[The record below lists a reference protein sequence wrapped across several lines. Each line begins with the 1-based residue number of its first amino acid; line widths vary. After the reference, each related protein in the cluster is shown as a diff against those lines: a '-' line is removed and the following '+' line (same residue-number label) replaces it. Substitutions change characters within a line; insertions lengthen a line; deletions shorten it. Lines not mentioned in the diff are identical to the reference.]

1 MTLTRVLVA
10 PSGFKESLD
19 TTEVAAAIAR
29 GVRRALPAARV
40 DRVPLVDGGEGSA
53 AALAAATGG
62 SVVPVEV
69 TGPVGDPV
77 RAHVALL
84 GGDAAGT
91 AVVDMAS
98 AAGLSLVPADR
109 RDPTR
114 TTTTGVGE
122 LLRAALDTG
131 CRRVVVGCGDSG
143 TSDGGAGALQ
153 ALGARLVGPHGREL
167 DRGAAALADVCE
179 LDLSGVDPRLADVE
193 LVVAGNTTNLLTG
206 PHGVARVFGPQKGA
220 TPEQVELLAAAMD
233 RWARVV
239 EQASGTEVAVLP
251 GAGASGGLGA
261 GLVAVGARIA
271 CRFDVFLD
279 DALTGCSFDELVAAA
294 DLVITAEGQ
303 LDAQTPHG
311 KVPAEVARRCRAAGV
326 PVVALAGT
334 LGAGWEAVHGMGVA
348 AVSSIVTGPMSLRR
362 AMSDAGPLVT
372 DAAESLVRAVLVGVD
387 VRAAGRPAA

>member
-1 MTLTRVLVA
+1 MTLTRVLIA

-19 TTEVAAAIAR
+19 TGEVAAAIAV
-29 GVRRALPAARV
+29 GVRRVLPDAV
-40 DRVPLVDGGEGSA
+40 IDRMPLVDGGEGSA
-53 AALAAATGG
+53 AALAATTGG

-77 RAHVALL
+77 RAHVAVL
-84 GGDAAGT
+84 GGAATGT
-91 AVVDMAS
+91 AVIDMAS

-114 TTTTGVGE
+114 TTTAGVGE

-153 ALGARLVGPHGREL
+153 ALGARVLDAHGREL
-167 DRGAAALADVCE
+167 GRGAAALADVAE
-179 LDLSGVDPRLADVE
+179 VDLSGLDPRLSEVE
-193 LVVAGNTTNLLTG
+193 LVVAGNTSNVLTG

-220 TPEQVELLAAAMD
+220 TPAQVELLAAGLD
-233 RWARVV
+233 RWAAALSRACGRELAVV
-239 EQASGTEVAVLP
+239 P
-251 GAGASGGLGA
+251 GGGASGGLGA
-261 GLVAVGARIA
+261 GLMAVGATLA

-279 DALTGCSFDELVAAA
+279 RALTGQGLDELIAVA

-311 KVPAEVARRCRAAGV
+311 KVPAEVARRCRAAQT

-334 LGAGWEAVHGMGVA
+334 LGEGWEAVYAMGLA
-348 AVSSIVTGPMSLRR
+348 AVSSIVPGPMSLQR
-362 AMSDAGPLVT
+362 AMDEAAALVA
-372 DAAESLVRAVLVGVD
+372 DAAESLVRTVLVGMA
-387 VRAAGRPAA
+387 VREAA

>member
-1 MTLTRVLVA
+1 MTLTRVLIA

-19 TTEVAAAIAR
+19 TGEVAAAIAV
-29 GVRRALPAARV
+29 GVRRVLPDAV
-40 DRVPLVDGGEGSA
+40 IDRMPLVDGGEGSA
-53 AALAAATGG
+53 AALAATTGG

-77 RAHVALL
+77 RAHVAVL
-84 GGDAAGT
+84 GGAATGT
-91 AVVDMAS
+91 AVIDMAS

-114 TTTTGVGE
+114 TTTAGVGE

-153 ALGARLVGPHGREL
+153 ALGARVLDAHGREL
-167 DRGAAALADVCE
+167 GRGAAALADVAE
-179 LDLSGVDPRLADVE
+179 VDLSGLDPRLCQVE
-193 LVVAGNTTNLLTG
+193 LVVAGNTSNVLTG

-220 TPEQVELLAAAMD
+220 TPAQVELLAAGLD
-233 RWARVV
+233 RWAAALSRACGRELAVV
-239 EQASGTEVAVLP
+239 P
-251 GAGASGGLGA
+251 GGGASGGLGA
-261 GLVAVGARIA
+261 GLMAVGATLA

-279 DALTGCSFDELVAAA
+279 RALTGQGLDELIAAA

-311 KVPAEVARRCRAAGV
+311 KVPAEVARRCRAAQT

-334 LGAGWEAVHGMGVA
+334 LGEGWEAVYAMGLA
-348 AVSSIVTGPMSLRR
+348 AVSSIVPGPMSLQR
-362 AMSDAGPLVT
+362 AMDEAAALVA
-372 DAAESLVRAVLVGVD
+372 DAAESLVRTVLVGMA
-387 VRAAGRPAA
+387 VREAA

>member
-1 MTLTRVLVA
+1 MTLTRVLIA

-19 TTEVAAAIAR
+19 TGEVAAAIAV
-29 GVRRALPAARV
+29 GVRRVLPDAV
-40 DRVPLVDGGEGSA
+40 IDRMPLVDGGEGSA
-53 AALAAATGG
+53 AALAATTGG

-77 RAHVALL
+77 RAHVAVL
-84 GGDAAGT
+84 GGAATGT
-91 AVVDMAS
+91 AVIDMAS

-114 TTTTGVGE
+114 TTTAGVGE

-153 ALGARLVGPHGREL
+153 ALGARVLDAHGREL
-167 DRGAAALADVCE
+167 GRGAAALADVAE
-179 LDLSGVDPRLADVE
+179 VDLSGLDPRLSQVE
-193 LVVAGNTTNLLTG
+193 LVVAGNTSNVLTG

-220 TPEQVELLAAAMD
+220 TPAQVELLAAGLD
-233 RWARVV
+233 RWAAALSRACGRELAVV
-239 EQASGTEVAVLP
+239 P
-251 GAGASGGLGA
+251 GGGASGGLGA
-261 GLVAVGARIA
+261 GLMAVGATLA

-279 DALTGCSFDELVAAA
+279 RALTGQGLDELIAAA

-311 KVPAEVARRCRAAGV
+311 KVPAEVARRCRAAQT

-334 LGAGWEAVHGMGVA
+334 LGEGWEAVYAMGLA
-348 AVSSIVTGPMSLRR
+348 AVSSIVPGPMSLQR
-362 AMSDAGPLVT
+362 AMDEAAALVA
-372 DAAESLVRAVLVGVD
+372 DAAESLVRTVLVGMA
-387 VRAAGRPAA
+387 VREAA

>member
-1 MTLTRVLVA
+1 MLIA

-19 TTEVAAAIAR
+19 TGEVAAAIAV
-29 GVRRALPAARV
+29 GVCRVLPDAV
-40 DRVPLVDGGEGSA
+40 IDRMPLVDGGEGSA
-53 AALAAATGG
+53 AALAATTGG

-77 RAHVALL
+77 RAHVAVL
-84 GGDAAGT
+84 GGAATGT
-91 AVVDMAS
+91 AVIDMAS
-98 AAGLSLVPADR
+98 AAGLSLVPVDR

-114 TTTTGVGE
+114 TTTAGVGE

-153 ALGARLVGPHGREL
+153 ALGARVLDAHGREL
-167 DRGAAALADVCE
+167 GRGAAALADVAE
-179 LDLSGVDPRLADVE
+179 VDLSGLDPRLSEVE
-193 LVVAGNTTNLLTG
+193 LVVAGNTSNVLTG

-220 TPEQVELLAAAMD
+220 TPAQVELLAAGLD
-233 RWARVV
+233 RWAAALSRACGRELAVV
-239 EQASGTEVAVLP
+239 P
-251 GAGASGGLGA
+251 GGGASGGLGA
-261 GLVAVGARIA
+261 GLMAVGATLA

-279 DALTGCSFDELVAAA
+279 RALTGQGLDELIAAA

-311 KVPAEVARRCRAAGV
+311 KVPAEVARRCRAAQT

-334 LGAGWEAVHGMGVA
+334 LGEGWEAVYAMGLA
-348 AVSSIVTGPMSLRR
+348 AVSSIVPGPMSLQR
-362 AMSDAGPLVT
+362 AMDEAAALVA
-372 DAAESLVRAVLVGVD
+372 DAAESLVRTVLVGMA
-387 VRAAGRPAA
+387 VREAA

>member
-1 MTLTRVLVA
+1 MTLTRVLIA

-19 TTEVAAAIAR
+19 TGEVAAAIAV
-29 GVRRALPAARV
+29 GVCRVLPDAV
-40 DRVPLVDGGEGSA
+40 IDRMPLVDGGEGSA
-53 AALAAATGG
+53 AALAATTGG

-77 RAHVALL
+77 RAHVAVL
-84 GGDAAGT
+84 GGAATGT
-91 AVVDMAS
+91 AVIDMAS
-98 AAGLSLVPADR
+98 AAGLSLVPVDR

-114 TTTTGVGE
+114 TTTAGVGE

-153 ALGARLVGPHGREL
+153 ALGARVLDAHGREL
-167 DRGAAALADVCE
+167 GRGAAALADVAE
-179 LDLSGVDPRLADVE
+179 VDLSGLDPRLSEVE
-193 LVVAGNTTNLLTG
+193 LVVAGNTSNVLTG

-220 TPEQVELLAAAMD
+220 TPAQVELLAAGLD
-233 RWARVV
+233 RWAAALSRACGRELAVV
-239 EQASGTEVAVLP
+239 P
-251 GAGASGGLGA
+251 GGGASGGLGA
-261 GLVAVGARIA
+261 GLMAVGATLA

-279 DALTGCSFDELVAAA
+279 RALTGQGLDELIAAA

-311 KVPAEVARRCRAAGV
+311 KVPAEVARRCRAAQT

-334 LGAGWEAVHGMGVA
+334 LGEGWEAVYAMGLA
-348 AVSSIVTGPMSLRR
+348 AVSSIVPGPMSLQR
-362 AMSDAGPLVT
+362 AMDEAAALVA
-372 DAAESLVRAVLVGVD
+372 DAAESLVRTVLVGMA
-387 VRAAGRPAA
+387 VREAA

>member
-1 MTLTRVLVA
+1 MTLTRVLIA

-19 TTEVAAAIAR
+19 TGEVAAAIAV
-29 GVRRALPAARV
+29 GVRRVLPDAV
-40 DRVPLVDGGEGSA
+40 IDRMPLVDGGEGSA
-53 AALAAATGG
+53 AALAATTGG

-77 RAHVALL
+77 RAHVAVL
-84 GGDAAGT
+84 GGAATGT
-91 AVVDMAS
+91 AVIDMAS

-114 TTTTGVGE
+114 TTTAGVGE

-153 ALGARLVGPHGREL
+153 ALGARVLDAHGREL
-167 DRGAAALADVCE
+167 GRGAAALADVAE
-179 LDLSGVDPRLADVE
+179 VDLSGLDPRLSQVE
-193 LVVAGNTTNLLTG
+193 LVVAGNTSNVLTG

-220 TPEQVELLAAAMD
+220 TPAQVELLAAGLD
-233 RWARVV
+233 RWAAALSRACGQELAVV
-239 EQASGTEVAVLP
+239 P
-251 GAGASGGLGA
+251 GGGASGGLGV
-261 GLVAVGARIA
+261 GLMAVGATLA

-279 DALTGCSFDELVAAA
+279 RALTGQGLDELIAAA

-311 KVPAEVARRCRAAGV
+311 KVPAEVARRCRAAQT

-334 LGAGWEAVHGMGVA
+334 LGEGWEAVYAMGLA
-348 AVSSIVTGPMSLRR
+348 AVSSIVPGPMSLQR
-362 AMSDAGPLVT
+362 AMDEAAVLVA
-372 DAAESLVRAVLVGVD
+372 DAAESLVRTVLVGMA
-387 VRAAGRPAA
+387 VREAA

>member
-1 MTLTRVLVA
+1 MTLTRVLIA

-19 TTEVAAAIAR
+19 TGEVAAAIAV
-29 GVRRALPAARV
+29 GVRRVLPDAV
-40 DRVPLVDGGEGSA
+40 IDRMPLVDGGEGSA
-53 AALAAATGG
+53 AALAATTGG

-77 RAHVALL
+77 RAHVAVL
-84 GGDAAGT
+84 GGAATGT
-91 AVVDMAS
+91 AVIDMAS

-114 TTTTGVGE
+114 TTTAGVGE

-153 ALGARLVGPHGREL
+153 ALGARVLDAHGREL
-167 DRGAAALADVCE
+167 GRGAAALADVAE
-179 LDLSGVDPRLADVE
+179 VDLSGLDPRLSEVE
-193 LVVAGNTTNLLTG
+193 LVVAGNTSNVLTG

-220 TPEQVELLAAAMD
+220 TPAQVELLAAGLD
-233 RWARVV
+233 RWAAALSRACGRELAVV
-239 EQASGTEVAVLP
+239 P
-251 GAGASGGLGA
+251 GGGASGGLGA
-261 GLVAVGARIA
+261 GLMAVGATLA

-279 DALTGCSFDELVAAA
+279 RALTGQGLDELIAAA

-311 KVPAEVARRCRAAGV
+311 KVPAEVARRCRAAQT

-334 LGAGWEAVHGMGVA
+334 LGEGWEAVYAMGLA
-348 AVSSIVTGPMSLRR
+348 AVSSIVPGPMSLQR
-362 AMSDAGPLVT
+362 AMDEAAALVA
-372 DAAESLVRAVLVGVD
+372 DAAESLVRTVLVGMA
-387 VRAAGRPAA
+387 VREAA